1 MNRVLIAT
9 GNAGKVKELSALLH
23 GSGIELLSM
32 KNFPQLAAVVED
44 GETFAQNAL
53 KKAQAACE
61 ATGLPVIAD
70 DSGLVV
76 DALDGRPGVYS
87 ARYAGEGC
95 SDADNNAKLLRELA
109 GVGMERRTAA
119 FHCVIALCLPDGLC
133 KTFSGELKGRI
144 TELPAGGGGFG
155 YDPLFLVPE
164 YGMTLAELPLEV
176 KNRISHRGRAFAAL
190 RQHLLEAKTT
200 AGCH

>member
-1 MNRVLIAT
+1 MNRLLVAT
-9 GNAGKVKELSALLH
+9 GNAGKVKELTALLH
-23 GSGIELLSM
+23 GSAIELLSL
-32 KNFPQLAAVVED
+32 KDFSQLPAVVED
-44 GETFAQNAL
+44 GETFEANAI
-53 KKAQAACE
+53 KKARSACE

-76 DALDGRPGVYS
+76 DAIDGMPGVYS

-95 SDADNNAKLLRELA
+95 SDDDNNAKLLHELA
-109 GVGMERRTAA
+109 GVGMAQRTAA

-133 KTFSGELKGRI
+133 TTFSGHLDGRI
-144 TELPAGGGGFG
+144 IDQPVGGGGFG

-164 YGMTLAELPLEV
+164 YGKTLAELPLEV

-190 RQHLLEAKTT
+190 RHYLLESNAIV
-200 AGCH
+200 

>member
-1 MNRVLIAT
+1 MNRILVAT
-9 GNAGKVKELSALLH
+9 GNAGKVKELSALLQ

-32 KNFPQLAAVVED
+32 KDFSQLPVVVED
-44 GETFAQNAL
+44 GETFAENAL
-53 KKAQAACE
+53 KKARSASK

-76 DALDGRPGVYS
+76 DALDGKPGVYS

-95 SDADNNAKLLRELA
+95 SDADNNVKLLRELA
-109 GVGMERRTAA
+109 GIGMERRTAA

-133 KTFSGELKGRI
+133 KTFSGELKGII
-144 TELPAGGGGFG
+144 TEIPAGGGGFG

-190 RQHLLEAKTT
+190 QHCLLESKTIDWR
-200 AGCH
+200 

>member
-1 MNRVLIAT
+1 MNRVLVAT

-32 KNFPQLAAVVED
+32 KDFPQLATVVED
-44 GETFAQNAL
+44 GDTFEENAI
-53 KKAQAACE
+53 KKARSACE

-76 DALDGRPGVYS
+76 DALDGKPGVYS
-87 ARYAGEGC
+87 ARYAGEGS
-95 SDADNNAKLLRELA
+95 SDADNNVKLLRELA
-109 GVGMERRTAA
+109 GVGMEQRTAA

-144 TELPAGGGGFG
+144 TEIPAGGGGFG

-164 YGMTLAELPLEV
+164 FGMTLAELPLEV

-190 RQHLLEAKTT
+190 RQFLLGLKISA
-200 AGCH
+200 